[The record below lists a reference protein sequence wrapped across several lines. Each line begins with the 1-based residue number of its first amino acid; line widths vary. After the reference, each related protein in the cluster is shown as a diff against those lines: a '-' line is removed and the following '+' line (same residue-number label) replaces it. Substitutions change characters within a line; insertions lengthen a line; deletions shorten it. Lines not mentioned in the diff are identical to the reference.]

1 MNEFKLIIAGGR
13 DFEDY
18 DLLSLVLY
26 SLADHA
32 LADKAI
38 SIVSGKAKGADEL
51 AVIFAKEHDIICHEF
66 PADWE
71 KYGKSAGY
79 VRNKQMAEVADGLV
93 AFWDGKSKGTQNM
106 IELMKKKNSFLHVVN
121 Y

>member
-1 MNEFKLIIAGGR
+1 MNEFKLIVAGGR

-32 LADKAI
+32 LADKDI
-38 SIVSGKAKGADEL
+38 SIISGKAKGADEL
-51 AVIFAKEHDIICHEF
+51 AMIFAKEHGILCHTY
-66 PADWE
+66 PADWDMHGN
-71 KYGKSAGY
+71 KAGY
-79 VRNKQMAEVADGLV
+79 IRNKQMGEFSDGLL
-93 AFWDGKSKGTQNM
+93 AFWDGQSKGTHHMIKTMEDQN
-106 IELMKKKNSFLHVVN
+106 KWVHVVN